1 MLLPNIIVFRASAWW
16 TSVLCLLRIIKFTN
30 SDQISMLCFK
40 TLLCALDQHN
50 MTQQW
55 WIIVHISNASK
66 FKSSDFL
73 WDTWEHKQC
82 THSKSFK
89 KLYSW
94 KCTREMI
101 KKPHVVCR
109 HSIWLMALT
118 LWPRH
123 LPPAGTSVTSCKK
136 TSRSSRSASTAE
148 SSTVLIW
155 LRYSKCWASQV
166 ALAAKNLSAKAG
178 DIRDSIP
185 GLGRSPGGRHG
196 NPLQYSC
203 LQNPMDRGAWWATVH
218 GVTKSQTGLKQL
230 SMHAWQM
237 LFG

>member
-1 MLLPNIIVFRASAWW
+1 MLASSSPLTFYGIHENINNAHTQNHLRNFILE
-16 TSVLCLLRIIKFTN
+16 SV
-30 SDQISMLCFK
+30 
-40 TLLCALDQHN
+40 
-50 MTQQW
+50 
-55 WIIVHISNASK
+55 
-66 FKSSDFL
+66 
-73 WDTWEHKQC
+73 
-82 THSKSFK
+82 
-89 KLYSW
+89 
-94 KCTREMI
+94 TREMI

-148 SSTVLIW
+148 SSTVIIW

-166 ALAAKNLSAKAG
+166 ALVAKNLSAKAG
-178 DIRDSIP
+178 DIRDTASIP

-203 LQNPMDRGAWWATVH
+203 LENPKDRGAWRATVP
-218 GVTKSQTGLKQL
+218 GVAKSQTRLERL
-230 SMHAWQM
+230 SMHACKLTW
-237 LFG
+237 LSHKLWLRNRLIFNLRSIRRRNPLVV

>member
-1 MLLPNIIVFRASAWW
+1 MLASSSPLTFYGIHENINNAHTQNHLRNFILE
-16 TSVLCLLRIIKFTN
+16 SVQEKWLRN
-30 SDQISMLCFK
+30 PM
-40 TLLCALDQHN
+40 
-50 MTQQW
+50 
-55 WIIVHISNASK
+55 
-66 FKSSDFL
+66 
-73 WDTWEHKQC
+73 
-82 THSKSFK
+82 
-89 KLYSW
+89 
-94 KCTREMI
+94 
-101 KKPHVVCR
+101 CR
-109 HSIWLMALT
+109 HRTWLMALT

-123 LPPAGTSVTSCKK
+123 LPPAGASVTSCKK

-166 ALAAKNLSAKAG
+166 ALVAKNLSAKAG
-178 DIRDSIP
+178 DIRDTGSIP

-203 LQNPMDRGAWWATVH
+203 LQNPMDRGAWWPIVR